1 MLLFTSHGRAHVPR
15 DLAAHTS
22 IDHAAETPA
31 ADLGLKRKR
40 IDAIWRAVECLYG
53 TGLHPAITLVIRHQG
68 RVVLKRAVGCLSG
81 NGPGE
86 SGPQR
91 PLHPDAPI
99 CLFSASKSV
108 TAVLVH
114 KLIEQGGLR
123 LEDRVADYI
132 PEFAAH
138 GKGGVT
144 IRQLLAHRAGV
155 PAIPNVTPT
164 PEMLRDW
171 DGAVRMLCEA
181 KPFNTRFEKQAYHA
195 LTAGFIVGEV
205 LRRRTRRELP
215 ELMREWLAEPLGC
228 QYLTYGLAPELR
240 ARAPMHHC
248 TGPRPTWPIT
258 AYAKR
263 VVGVTFEDA
272 INASNNEAFQ
282 STVVPAGNIYATA
295 DEAGRVF
302 QMLLDGGEYQG
313 RRVLQPE
320 TVREAVRPVGRIQ
333 LDGTLMMPMRYSAG
347 FMLGENPFGLYGPR
361 TQRAFGHLGFVT
373 VMCWADPARDI
384 SVALL
389 NTGKSIAPTG
399 FARLAGVLAA
409 IGRAFPVRKEMA
421 R

>member
-1 MLLFTSHGRAHVPR
+1 MLLFASHGRASVPR
-15 DLAAHTS
+15 DPAAHTT
-22 IDHAAETPA
+22 IDHAAETRA
-31 ADLGLKRKR
+31 EDIGLRSAR
-40 IDAIWRAVECLYG
+40 VAGIWKAVEHLYAS
-53 TGLHPAITLVIRHQG
+53 GLHPAMTLVLRRRG
-68 RVVLKRAVGCLSG
+68 RIVLKRAIGCLSG

-91 PLHPDAPI
+91 LLHPDAPI

-123 LEDRVADYI
+123 LEDRVADYV

-144 IRQLLAHRAGV
+144 IRQLLAHRAAV

-181 KPFNTRFEKQAYHA
+181 KPFNTRFDQQAYHA

-215 ELMREWLAEPLGC
+215 ELLREWLAEPLGC
-228 QYLTYGLAPELR
+228 QYLTYGLAPALR
-240 ARAPMHHC
+240 ERAPAHHC
-248 TGPRPTWPIT
+248 TGLRPPWPLT
-258 AYAKR
+258 TYAKR
-263 VVGVTFEDA
+263 VVGVSFEDA
-272 INASNNEAFQ
+272 IRASNDDAFM
-282 STVVPAGNIYATA
+282 STVVPAGNIYASA
-295 DEAGRVF
+295 DEVGRVF
-302 QMLLDGGEYQG
+302 QMLLDDGAWEG
-313 RRVLQPE
+313 RRVLRRE
-320 TVREAVRPVGRIQ
+320 TVREAIRPVGRIQ
-333 LDGTLMMPMRYSAG
+333 IDGTLMLPMRYSAG
-347 FMLGENPFGLYGPR
+347 FMLGENPFGLFGPSCK
-361 TQRAFGHLGFVT
+361 QAFGHLGFVT

-399 FARLAGVLAA
+399 FTRLARVLAA
-409 IGRAFPVRKEMA
+409 IAYACPPLR
-421 R
+421 